1 MAARAG
7 VSSLTPM
14 RHRCTSCLLSWQVLD
29 YSRIKIASPDQFDFL
44 PTIPIKFDRE
54 CVLAGATVGMADHLP
69 GNNENLI
76 GIHVDICESDP
87 ASRTYWI
94 RGSFRQFVAFGDQ
107 AGILPAF
114 RFVRA
119 VAPVPVVCHLKFSDE
134 EIPENGTIP
143 TRGSGSPIGWA
154 GCLSRMIGAGYGT
167 PPSGGGPGLRP
178 SALSGLMRGF
188 SNAGSLSPPGRGA
201 VNFFPCPHRR
211 RGSDCPINISVTRC
225 ASGDCRGGVLTFV

>member
-94 RGSFRQFVAFGDQ
+94 RGSFRQFVAFGNQ

-119 VAPVPVVCHLKFSDE
+119 VAPVPVVCHLKYSDE

-143 TRGSGSPIGWA
+143 
-154 GCLSRMIGAGYGT
+154 Y
-167 PPSGGGPGLRP
+167 PGKRFPDRVGRDVVPARSAPVTAPRQLAVARALARP
-178 SALSGLMRGF
+178 RSQG
-188 SNAGSLSPPGRGA
+188 
-201 VNFFPCPHRR
+201 
-211 RGSDCPINISVTRC
+211 
-225 ASGDCRGGVLTFV
+225 